1 MKQKYF
7 IPSISLLLLLLAG
20 FPAAAQKNK
29 DKENS
34 DRLVMQIKTE
44 LEGRKDYAKALEL
57 ARKGAKEFP
66 RNADFQ
72 YLLGRIH
79 LLNKDYDKAQSR
91 ADEII
96 NKAPEYRDAYLLAA
110 DIQLARSNENG
121 ALFYIN
127 KGIGRF
133 GRDKDLRLKKM
144 NIYQAAGN
152 YTMAGVQ
159 ADSLL
164 YYFGNDKT
172 VVTTY
177 INYRNETGA
186 FYLKA
191 GNMSKASAEF
201 QKVLD
206 IDPRNKQAFDGNMN
220 TKLQSGDL
228 ESSLAIVNTALVKEP
243 NAYDLLWKKT
253 GLLQE
258 LKRYPEAIDVLQLI
272 RKKFPADAKS
282 AQLETELRLEA
293 ARYYKNTDPYSQ
305 YLGVLEKSPGNREAL
320 DNVINIAI
328 SRGMYDEALVW
339 INKAL
344 GKTGS
349 DRELLKKK
357 MSLLEQQQKYIAAAA
372 IADKLYTQQPS
383 DKGLKEAFIDLY
395 NAAGREFALQQL
407 PDSALYAYSR
417 ILKADP
423 ANEQALN
430 SSVNILSGQKRYSAA
445 LAMVDKALGYFPNDE
460 RLLFKK
466 AGILQEDGQDEAA
479 TAILETLQARYPGDN
494 KVNNNLVEA
503 QLVTGRKMM
512 QAMDYDGAA
521 VQFRKVLELQP
532 QHKEALNTIINID
545 LARGRAGRT
554 DALQHT
560 ADAVGAYPDDRELLL
575 KRATALTNGGS
586 YEEANTITGNLML
599 KYPYNTRIRD
609 AYRDQ
614 LTTYAA
620 VQRKNGDTAGA
631 LQSYGRILQIK
642 PEDTIALQSMNNLY
656 FNSGNY
662 EAVVTTSDTGLYY
675 HPENAAFMVKKASA
689 LEMLQQ
695 YKEAAQQ
702 MDTVVALYPDRLP
715 YKDYQ
720 AYLKSK
726 NFKNQIGIAYLNSHI
741 DSSQSANIA
750 TLQYTHYFKHFSLA
764 GRLNFAGRA
773 QGTGLQGELEAYVY
787 HGKKWYSYA
796 SAGIANKVVFPKL
809 KASYSLFHNF
819 AGSWEAELGGRFQA
833 FDTMNAISGVASLS
847 RYLGDF
853 WLNLRGFAIFVD
865 GKQYGAG
872 VLTARQY
879 LNNKTDFFY
888 ANVGY
893 GNSPDDFSRLFQL
906 GETVKYTTYS
916 IGAGYQKMFNY
927 RNVVSLN
934 GTWYNQKIGPAR
946 FRNQYDIY
954 LVFLRKF

>member
-7 IPSISLLLLLLAG
+7 FPFIALLLLLFAG
-20 FPAAAQKNK
+20 FPVAAQKNK
-29 DKENS
+29 EQANS
-34 DRLVMQIKTE
+34 DLLVRQIKAE

-79 LLNKDYDKAQSR
+79 LLNKDLQKAQSR

-96 NKAPEYRDAYLLAA
+96 DKAPEYRDAYLLGA

-127 KGIGRF
+127 KGLNRF
-133 GRDKDLRLKKM
+133 GRDKELRLKKM
-144 NIYQAAGN
+144 VIYQAAGN
-152 YTMAGVQ
+152 YTMAGMQ

-164 YYFGNDKT
+164 YNFGNDRN
-172 VVTTY
+172 VVATY

-186 FYLKA
+186 YYMKA
-191 GNMSKASAEF
+191 GNMSKAAAEF
-201 QKVLD
+201 QKVLE
-206 IDPRNKQAFDGNMN
+206 IDPKNKTAFDGNMN

-228 ESSLAIVNTALVKEP
+228 ESSLAIVNTALVRDP
-243 NAYDLLWKKT
+243 NAYDLLWKKI

-258 LKRYPEAIDVLQLI
+258 LKRYPEALDALQFV
-272 RKKFPADAKS
+272 RKKFPADHKS

-293 ARYYKNTDPYSQ
+293 ARYYKSTDPYSQ
-305 YLGVLEKSPGNREAL
+305 YVAVLEKSPGNREAL
-320 DNVINIAI
+320 ENVINIAI
-328 SRGMYDEALVW
+328 SRGMYDEALAW

-372 IADKLYTQQPS
+372 IADRLYGQQSS
-383 DKGLKEAFIDLY
+383 DKGLRESFIDLY
-395 NAAGREFALQQL
+395 SAASREYAQQQM
-407 PDSALYAYSR
+407 PDSALYAYGR
-417 ILKADP
+417 ILRIEP
-423 ANEQALN
+423 ANELALN
-430 SSVNILSGQKRYSAA
+430 GSVNILSGQKRYGAA
-445 LAMVDKALGYFPNDE
+445 LDMVDKALGYFPGDE
-460 RLLFKK
+460 RLLLKK

-479 TAILETLQARYPGDN
+479 TAILETLQARRPGE
-494 KVNNNLVEA
+494 KVSRNLVEA

-521 VQFRKVLELQP
+521 AQFRKVLELEP
-532 QHKEALNTIINID
+532 QHKETLNTIINID
-545 LARGRAGRT
+545 LARGRAGAA

-560 ADAVGAYPDDRELLL
+560 ADAIAAYPQDRELLM
-575 KRATALTNGGS
+575 KRSAALFNSGR
-586 YEEANTITGNLML
+586 YEEANTITGDLMQQ
-599 KYPYNTRIRD
+599 YPYNTRIRD

-614 LTTYAA
+614 MTTYAG
-620 VQRKNGDTAGA
+620 VQRKNGDTTGA
-631 LQSYGRILQIK
+631 LLSYGKVLQVK

-662 EAVVTTSDTGLYY
+662 EAVLSTSDTGLYY
-675 HPENAAFMVKKASA
+675 HPDNASFMIKKASA
-689 LEMLQQ
+689 LEQLQRYQ
-695 YKEAAQQ
+695 EAARQ
-702 MDTVVALYPDRLP
+702 MDTVVTLYPDRAP

-720 AYLKSK
+720 SYLKSK

-741 DSSQSANIA
+741 DSTQSANIA

-819 AGSWEAELGGRFQA
+819 ATSWEAELGGRFQA
-833 FDTMNAISGVASLS
+833 FDSLNAISGVASLS

-853 WLNLRGFAIFVD
+853 WLNLRGYAIFYN

-893 GNSPDDFSRLFQL
+893 GNSPDDFSRLYQL

-927 RNVVSLN
+927 RNIVSLN
-934 GTWYNQKIGPAR
+934 GTWYNQKIGASR
-946 FRNQYDIY
+946 YRNQYDIY